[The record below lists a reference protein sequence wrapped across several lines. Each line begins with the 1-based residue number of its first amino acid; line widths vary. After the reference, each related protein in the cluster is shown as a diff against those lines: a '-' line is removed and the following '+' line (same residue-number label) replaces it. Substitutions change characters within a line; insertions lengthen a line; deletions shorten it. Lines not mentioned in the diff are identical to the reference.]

1 MNHKLNKLLPDD
13 ALALAV
19 FSALTIVLSGCAA
32 TADYDQKPAASV
44 QQDASPSNT
53 AEVKPASD
61 YVVVPNQPAQAE
73 PSAAAAQTEQSD
85 AHAQELVM
93 QLSQLG
99 AVKSDQG
106 MMITLSDKQ
115 FSPGQASLRPKAV
128 QGLNKLAALF
138 VHHPE
143 LKASIDGY
151 SDNSKK
157 FDANLDLSMRRANA
171 VKSALV
177 GLGVSAECLTPRA
190 YGQIGAL
197 DSNSSAEGR
206 LKNRRVQIVFDV
218 NGNHAAM

>member
-1 MNHKLNKLLPDD
+1 
-13 ALALAV
+13 
-19 FSALTIVLSGCAA
+19 
-32 TADYDQKPAASV
+32 
-44 QQDASPSNT
+44 
-53 AEVKPASD
+53 
-61 YVVVPNQPAQAE
+61 
-73 PSAAAAQTEQSD
+73 
-85 AHAQELVM
+85 
-93 QLSQLG
+93 
-99 AVKSDQG
+99 

-115 FSPGQASLRPKAV
+115 FSSGQASLRPKAV

-157 FDANLDLSMRRANA
+157 FDANLDLSMGRANA

-177 GLGVSAECLTPRA
+177 GLGVSAECLTTRA